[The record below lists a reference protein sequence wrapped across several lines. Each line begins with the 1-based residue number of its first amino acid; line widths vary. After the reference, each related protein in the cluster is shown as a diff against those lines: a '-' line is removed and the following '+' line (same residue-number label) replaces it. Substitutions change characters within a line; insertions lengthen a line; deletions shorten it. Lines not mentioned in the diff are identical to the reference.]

1 MPEERKRL
9 VISAEDLAPRP
20 ADAPQATVEDAEGA
34 TEVMQ
39 PTLPSVEGVRPQAKP
54 VVLGGSAPMSLG
66 GTLPN
71 NVIAAAVAALA
82 GWAAFRLFFS
92 GPTETTDLV
101 GRAALEFAVF
111 GGVFGAVVAAWD
123 DARAGLWEAA
133 GQSALAGL
141 VVGAIGG
148 AISGAVA
155 QEIYGKL
162 IKNILENATFEDL
175 GDIYSSPKFYLT
187 RALGWAIFGV
197 GVGASLGVAKRSSRK
212 AINAGIGGAVGGALG
227 GLVFHWASIHIQ
239 DESMAQLI
247 GFAVVGIGIGVAIG
261 LVEVARRQA
270 WLKVIGGGMLGKE
283 FIVYH
288 QVTNVGSAPKCEIT
302 LIKDPRVGPFHC
314 RIDDR
319 GGRYSIAAY
328 EGNQVSI
335 NGTPVTSHW
344 LRTGDAIEVGGTTL
358 QYQERRLPT

>member
-1 MPEERKRL
+1 M
-9 VISAEDLAPRP
+9 RP
-20 ADAPQATVEDAEGA
+20 A
-34 TEVMQ
+34 
-39 PTLPSVEGVRPQAKP
+39 LPSVEGVRPPAKP
-54 VVLGGSAPMSLG
+54 VAVGGGGAQVNLG

-82 GWAAFRLFFS
+82 GWLAFRLFFS
-92 GPTETTDLV
+92 EPTETTDLV

-123 DARAGLWEAA
+123 DARAGSWEVA
-133 GQSALAGL
+133 GRAALAGL
-141 VVGAIGG
+141 AVGAVGG

-162 IKNILENATFEDL
+162 VKNILESATLENL

-212 AINAGIGGAVGGALG
+212 AINAAIGGAVGGALG

-239 DESMAQLI
+239 DESTAQLI

-270 WLKVIGGGMLGKE
+270 WLRVVAGGMLGKE

-288 QVTNVGSAPKCEIT
+288 QVTNIGSAPKCEIT
-302 LIKDPRVGPFHC
+302 LIKDPHVAPFHC

-328 EGNQVSI
+328 EGSEVGV

-344 LRTGDAIEVGGTTL
+344 LRAGDSIELGGTTL
-358 QYQERRLPT
+358 QYQERRVPT